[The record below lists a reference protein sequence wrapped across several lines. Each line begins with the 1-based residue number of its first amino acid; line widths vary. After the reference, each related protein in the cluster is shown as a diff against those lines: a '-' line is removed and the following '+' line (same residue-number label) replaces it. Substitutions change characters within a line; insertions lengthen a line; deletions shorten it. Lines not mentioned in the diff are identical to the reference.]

1 MKDEGRKIMDR
12 YNEWY
17 ENNVVRCSECGKILG
32 FNDMN
37 NCHTYDGEPICDS
50 CAATNGEGFIC
61 PECGLKHPYERMGN
75 DGIHCID
82 CEQRYDY

>member
-1 MKDEGRKIMDR
+1 MNGIKIMLSGVV
-12 YNEWY
+12 
-17 ENNVVRCSECGKILG
+17 NVERS
-32 FNDMN
+32 
-37 NCHTYDGEPICDS
+37 
-50 CAATNGEGFIC
+50 NGEGFIC